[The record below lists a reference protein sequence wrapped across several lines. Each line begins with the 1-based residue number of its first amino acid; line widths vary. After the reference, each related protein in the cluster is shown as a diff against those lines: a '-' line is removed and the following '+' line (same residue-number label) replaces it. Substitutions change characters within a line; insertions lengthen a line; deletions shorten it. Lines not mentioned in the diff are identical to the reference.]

1 MTQHCIS
8 ARTATT
14 GTHANS
20 CGFAAAAQSAKKQR
34 RVADNDSATGTGS
47 VRIATAARLNI
58 ILWPVSRERAAPS
71 SAEHPPQMRS
81 KPAKPAGTAPSTFN
95 RKARRDWTAK
105 KRALSQNDNPEN
117 EPEAL
122 ACPRRRHQ
130 TAPRGSLWTVP
141 W

>member
-1 MTQHCIS
+1 MGGRWTDDDDELPPYRLHIENPPCGYEAQLP
-8 ARTATT
+8 
-14 GTHANS
+14 S
-20 CGFAAAAQSAKKQR
+20 CGAEPSNQR
-34 RVADNDSATGTGS
+34 
-47 VRIATAARLNI
+47 
-58 ILWPVSRERAAPS
+58 RAAPS
-71 SAEHPPQMRS
+71 SPEHPPQMRS

-130 TAPRGSLWTVP
+130 TAPRGSVWTVP